1 MSNNYQLRK
10 PLLQA
15 GTVLAVFCIFIL
27 FVNGA
32 HPTSFIEAVA
42 AVFIGIFKTF
52 LFILGLS
59 IGLAI
64 TIALLMAVFF
74 AAVSMYSPELASN
87 LYGSLKKSLLR
98 NLDQFSEYVSCDK
111 NAAPTTK
118 IETAELERMD
128 TFLNKANSENS
139 SLKNSLSAL
148 KTQLLESSEEI
159 SSLKSALEVSGEE
172 KTAITEELDTFKAQV
187 EGLEKDLAAAKE
199 KITALTAEKNDLA
212 AKSKELESTLTEL
225 QKTVTELEDAVDKSP
240 EAGIFSYIES
250 EEDKDAFISAI
261 DEAIAQEM
269 TYAQID
275 EHLSFELEAELD
287 AIIKAH
293 PSLTKNY
300 IRNKRRKE

>member
-1 MSNNYQLRK
+1 MSNYQLRK

-15 GTVLAVFCIFIL
+15 AAVLAAFCIFIL

-32 HPTSFIEAVA
+32 HPTSFVEAIA
-42 AVFIGIFKTF
+42 AVFVGIFKTF

-74 AAVSMYSPELASN
+74 AAVSLYSPDLACR
-87 LYGSLKKSLLR
+87 LYGSLKASILR
-98 NLDQFSEYVSCDK
+98 NLEQFSSYVSSDS

-118 IETAELERMD
+118 IETSELERMES
-128 TFLNKANSENS
+128 FLGKANSDND
-139 SLKNSLSAL
+139 AL
-148 KTQLLESSEEI
+148 KKSLTGLKDQLLEGSEEI
-159 SSLKSALEVSGEE
+159 SSLKASLETSSEE
-172 KTAITEELDTFKAQV
+172 KTALGEELDEVKGQV
-187 EGLEKDLAAAKE
+187 EGLEKELATAKD
-199 KITALTAEKNDLA
+199 KVAALTTEKNELT
-212 AKSKELESTLTEL
+212 AKAKELESSMEEL
-225 QKTVTELEDAVDKSP
+225 QKTVAELEEHVEKAP

-250 EEDKDAFISAI
+250 EEDKEAFINAI

-275 EHLSFELEAELD
+275 EHLSFELEPELD

-300 IRNKRRKE
+300 IRNKRR